1 MVPVS
6 LRRVRGRAWIGAA
19 AALVLVVVG
28 AGLELAGG
36 TGLEADELFSFAYV
50 VIAGPVG
57 ALVASRHPR
66 NPIGW
71 ILVALTVWAGIDAC
85 VRGLAEYLLAEG
97 SETWG
102 ERAAW
107 VSAWSFVP
115 FVFVPAVFLPLL
127 FPDGRL
133 PSPRLR
139 PVLWAAAGVI
149 AFWIV
154 TTAVDPGPLPTF
166 ESVENPFGIDAR
178 ALQIASD
185 AVAPLMFACLFA
197 AVASAI
203 SRARRASTLERQQLK
218 WLAAAAVFAVATL
231 IVAGL
236 LGDDSAGGA
245 FFTLAVIGL
254 PLAIGVAI
262 LRYRLYDI
270 DVVISRTLVY
280 VPLIAIIGGISTALI
295 PLSQRV
301 YHRLTGE
308 ESDAMIVALALIV
321 AALVAPLRKRLEA
334 LVERRF
340 RVRPAATNHKELLED
355 PAFVAL
361 VESVARRAAE
371 EAVRE
376 LSARSSRPSP

>member
-1 MVPVS
+1 
-6 LRRVRGRAWIGAA
+6 VRFGAWLGAA
-19 AALVLVVVG
+19 VALLLALVG
-28 AGLELAGG
+28 AVLELAGG
-36 TGLEADELFSFAYV
+36 AGLEADEAFSFAYV
-50 VIAGPVG
+50 LIAGPVG
-57 ALVASRHPR
+57 ALVASRHRR

-71 ILVALTVWAGIDAC
+71 ILVGLTVWAGVDAF

-97 SETWG
+97 YEVWG

-115 FVFVPAVFLPLL
+115 FFFVPAVFLPLL

-133 PSPRLR
+133 PSPRFR
-139 PVLWAAAGVI
+139 PVAWAAVMVI
-149 AFWIV
+149 AFWIL
-154 TTAVDPGPLPTF
+154 TTAVDPGPVPKF
-166 ESVENPFGIDAR
+166 DDVENPFGIDSR
-178 ALQIASD
+178 ALQVASD

-197 AVASAI
+197 AVASVI
-203 SRARRASTLERQQLK
+203 SRVRRATALERQQLK
-218 WLAAAAVFAVATL
+218 WLAAAAVFAIVTL
-231 IVAGL
+231 IVAGIVS
-236 LGDDSAGGA
+236 DDESAGGV

-270 DVVISRTLVY
+270 DFVISHTLVY

-321 AALVAPLRKRLEA
+321 AALIAPLRKRLEG

-340 RVRPAATNHKELLED
+340 RVRPAGANHKELLED
-355 PAFVAL
+355 PALVAL
-361 VESVARRAAE
+361 VESIAQRAAR

-376 LSARSSRPSP
+376 LDARRR

>member
-1 MVPVS
+1 
-6 LRRVRGRAWIGAA
+6 
-19 AALVLVVVG
+19 
-28 AGLELAGG
+28 
-36 TGLEADELFSFAYV
+36 
-50 VIAGPVG
+50 
-57 ALVASRHPR
+57 
-66 NPIGW
+66 
-71 ILVALTVWAGIDAC
+71 
-85 VRGLAEYLLAEG
+85 LAEYLLAEG
-97 SETWG
+97 YDTWG

-115 FVFVPAVFLPLL
+115 FVFVPVVFLPLL

-133 PSPRLR
+133 PSPRFR
-139 PVLWAAAGVI
+139 PVAWAALGVI

-154 TTAVDPGPLPTF
+154 TTAVDPGPVPKF
-166 ESVENPFGIDAR
+166 DDVDNPFGVDSN

-185 AVAPLMFACLFA
+185 VVAPLMFVCLLA
-197 AVASAI
+197 AVTSVVA
-203 SRARRASTLERQQLK
+203 RARRASALERLQLK
-218 WLAAAAVFAVATL
+218 WLAAAAVFALATL

-236 LGDDSAGGA
+236 LEDDAAAGGA
-245 FFTLAVIGL
+245 FFTVAVIGL

-270 DVVISRTLVY
+270 DVVISQALVY
-280 VPLIAIIGGISTALI
+280 VPLIAIIGGVSTALI

-321 AALVAPLRKRLEA
+321 AALVAPLRKRLEG

-340 RVRPAATNHKELLED
+340 RLKPAGANHKELLED
-355 PAFVAL
+355 PAFLAL
-361 VESVARRAAE
+361 VESVARRAAK

-376 LSARSSRPSP
+376 LETRRR

>member
-6 LRRVRGRAWIGAA
+6 LRRVRGRA
-19 AALVLVVVG
+19 
-28 AGLELAGG
+28 
-36 TGLEADELFSFAYV
+36 
-50 VIAGPVG
+50 
-57 ALVASRHPR
+57 
-66 NPIGW
+66 W

-154 TTAVDPGPLPTF
+154 TTAVDPGPLPKF
-166 ESVENPFGIDAR
+166 DDVENPFGVDER

-185 AVAPLMFACLFA
+185 AAAPLMFACLFA
-197 AVASAI
+197 AVASVV
-203 SRARRASTLERQQLK
+203 SRAGRATALERQQLK
-218 WLAAAAVFAVATL
+218 WLAAAACFAVATL

-236 LGDDSAGGA
+236 LADDSAAGGV

-270 DVVISRTLVY
+270 DVVISQALVY
-280 VPLIAIIGGISTALI
+280 VPLIAIIGGGS
-295 PLSQRV
+295 
-301 YHRLTGE
+301 
-308 ESDAMIVALALIV
+308 
-321 AALVAPLRKRLEA
+321 AAPVP
-334 LVERRF
+334 
-340 RVRPAATNHKELLED
+340 
-355 PAFVAL
+355 
-361 VESVARRAAE
+361 
-371 EAVRE
+371 
-376 LSARSSRPSP
+376 PSPPAYHPA

>member
-1 MVPVS
+1 
-6 LRRVRGRAWIGAA
+6 VRFGAWLGAA
-19 AALVLVVVG
+19 AALLLVVVG
-28 AGLELAGG
+28 GALELAGG
-36 TGLEADELFSFAYV
+36 TGLEADEAFSFAYV

-71 ILVALTVWAGIDAC
+71 ILTGLTVWAGVDAFA
-85 VRGLAEYLLAEG
+85 RGLAEYLLAEG
-97 SETWG
+97 YDTWG

-115 FVFVPAVFLPLL
+115 FVFVPVVFLPLL

-133 PSPRLR
+133 PSPRFR
-139 PVLWAAAGVI
+139 PVAWAALAVI

-154 TTAVDPGPLPTF
+154 TTAVDPGAVPKF
-166 ESVENPFGIDAR
+166 EDVDNPFGVDSNV
-178 ALQIASD
+178 LQIASD
-185 AVAPLMFACLFA
+185 VVAPLMFVCLVA
-197 AVASAI
+197 AVTSVVA
-203 SRARRASTLERQQLK
+203 RARRASALERQQVK
-218 WLAAAAVFAVATL
+218 WLAAAAVFALATL

-236 LGDDSAGGA
+236 LEDDAAAGGT

-270 DVVISRTLVY
+270 DVVISQALVY
-280 VPLIAIIGGISTALI
+280 VPLIAIIGGVSTALI

-321 AALVAPLRKRLEA
+321 AALVAPLRKRLEG

-340 RVRPAATNHKELLED
+340 RLKPAGANHKELLED
-355 PAFVAL
+355 PAFLTL
-361 VESVARRAAE
+361 VESVARRAAR

-376 LSARSSRPSP
+376 LETRRR